1 MTDSITTGLLSD
13 ISAREKYAT
22 ESKKDK
28 ELGQD
33 VFLELMVTQMRNQN
47 PLDPQ
52 DNSEFVA
59 QLAQFSSVEG
69 LDKLNNTMGGFVDSF
84 QTSLQSNQALQ
95 ASSMVGRFV
104 KVDSESAYLGTGGIV
119 AGTIDLPQTTDQLRV
134 NVYDASGQL
143 VAEEMLG
150 AATSGEIS
158 FAWDGADANGE
169 QLPAGNYRF
178 EAMANFGGDD
188 VQLNTALSH
197 NVDSVSVGANGAV
210 SLNIAGVG
218 AVAISEVREIL

>member
-1 MTDSITTGLLSD
+1 MTDAITTGLISD
-13 ISAREKYAT
+13 ITVQDKFAT
-22 ESKKDK
+22 ETKSK

-52 DNSEFVA
+52 KNSEFVA

-69 LDKLNNTMGGFVDSF
+69 LDKLNNTMDSF
-84 QTSLQSNQALQ
+84 VGSFESSLQSNQALQ
-95 ASSMVGRFV
+95 ASAMVGRFV
-104 KVDSESAYLGTGGIV
+104 KVDSDTSYLGTDGLI
-119 AGTIDLPQTTDQLRV
+119 AGTVDVPQTTDDLTIK
-134 NVYDASGQL
+134 VYNEEGAL
-143 VAEEMLG
+143 VAEELM
-150 AATSGEIS
+150 GEAEAGPMD
-158 FAWDGADANGE
+158 FAWDGAYDGA

-178 EAMANFGGDD
+178 EAYANFGGDD

-210 SLNIAGVG
+210 SLNVAGVG
-218 AVAISEVREIL
+218 PVSIASVRQIL